1 MNERTA
7 TYEQTL
13 LAIARSLPPERAAEL
28 LDFARFLQN
37 LVVSAGDLESE
48 ETIRA
53 SEEKWDALF
62 AQPQAQRAMI
72 EMAREARADFQAGR
86 TTDIA
91 ISEDGRL
98 VPK

>member
-1 MNERTA
+1 MA
-7 TYEQTL
+7 
-13 LAIARSLPPERAAEL
+13 
-28 LDFARFLQN
+28 DDK
-37 LVVSAGDLESE
+37 VV
-48 ETIRA
+48 RV

>member
-1 MNERTA
+1 MSEHTA

-37 LVVSAGDLESE
+37 LVASDDLESE
-48 ETIRA
+48 EAIRA
-53 SEEKWDALF
+53 SEEKWDSLF